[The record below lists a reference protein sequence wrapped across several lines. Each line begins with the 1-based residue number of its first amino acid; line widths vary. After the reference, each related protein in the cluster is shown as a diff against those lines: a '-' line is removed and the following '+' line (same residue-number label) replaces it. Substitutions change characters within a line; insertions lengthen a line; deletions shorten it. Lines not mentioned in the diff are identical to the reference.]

1 MTLRR
6 VWIDTDPAITAG
18 NGEVDDAFALVQAL
32 RSPELEIAGVSAV
45 FGNTDIDHTFVMARE
60 IVARANRADIPVYRG
75 SGCRG
80 DRFANEAT
88 SALTQ
93 ALSEGPLTILALG
106 PLTTIAATLGLR
118 DAPTESVE
126 EIVFVGGRREGLEFL
141 ATPTQKKPF
150 GDMNF
155 ECDPAAASELLAL
168 GVPMTLAGW
177 EVSSKTWLA
186 PHDLDRLR
194 DEGGECARWLAASAR
209 AWQSDWQ
216 RNFAARGFTPFDTL
230 AVGWLLLPDAF
241 ARHRWPTRISHDGQR
256 PLFVADPSFDGPI
269 VTYLL
274 EVDNDRFHADLM
286 RRLQSG

>member
-1 MTLRR
+1 MTRRR

-45 FGNTDIDHTFVMARE
+45 YGNSGIDHTFAMARE
-60 IVARANRADIPVYRG
+60 IVARADCADIPVYRG
-75 SGCRG
+75 SRCRE
-80 DRFANEAT
+80 DRSANDAT
-88 SALTQ
+88 SALTR
-93 ALSEGPLTILALG
+93 ALNDGPLTILALG
-106 PLTTIAATLGLR
+106 PLTTIAATLGLS
-118 DAPTESVE
+118 DAPIGNVE
-126 EIVFVGGRREGLEFL
+126 EIVFVGGRRDGLEFL
-141 ATPTQKKPF
+141 ATRMQKKPF

-177 EVSSKTWLA
+177 EVSSKTWLT

-241 ARHRWPTRISHDGQR
+241 TRYRWPTRIDHDGHR

-269 VTYLL
+269 VTYLR
-274 EVDNDRFHADLM
+274 EVDNDRFHANLM
-286 RRLQSG
+286 RRLLRS

>member
-18 NGEVDDAFALVQAL
+18 NGEVDDAFALIQAL
-32 RSPELEIAGVSAV
+32 YSPELEVAGVSAV
-45 FGNTDIDHTFVMARE
+45 YGNTDIDHTFAMARD
-60 IVARANRADIPVYRG
+60 IVTRARRPDIPVYRG
-75 SGCRG
+75 SGCGG
-80 DRFANEAT
+80 DRSANEAT
-88 SALTQ
+88 AALTQ
-93 ALSEGPLTILALG
+93 ALNEGPLTILALG
-106 PLTTIAATLGLR
+106 PLTTVAATLGLR
-118 DAPTESVE
+118 DAPTGNVE
-126 EIVFVGGRREGLEFL
+126 EIVFVGGRRDGLEFL
-141 ATPTQKKPF
+141 ATPKQKKPF

-177 EVSSKTWLA
+177 EVSSKTWLT

-241 ARHRWPTRISHDGQR
+241 TRYRWPTRIDHDGHR

-269 VTYLL
+269 VTYLR
-274 EVDNDRFHADLM
+274 EVDNDRFHANLM
-286 RRLQSG
+286 RRLLRS